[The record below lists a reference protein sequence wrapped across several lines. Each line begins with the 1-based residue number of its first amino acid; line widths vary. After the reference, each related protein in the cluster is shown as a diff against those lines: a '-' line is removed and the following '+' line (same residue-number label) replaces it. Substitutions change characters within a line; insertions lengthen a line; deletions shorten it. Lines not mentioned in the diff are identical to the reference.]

1 MTESAAGTVWPAS
14 RASRSVIRIVS
25 SSSICCDAGV
35 PRWRNRLA
43 ARSRESATRKILRSA
58 SGKTMVPMSRPST
71 TTFRD
76 FAASRTFWFTHS
88 RTRGICATRDTLSV
102 TSPPR
107 ISSSIARPVELRA
120 ARTSLYQLLGGRAIE
135 DEIRGGEVT
144 DNVSRVAQMPRVRE
158 WVNQK
163 VRDAAKSRNVVV
175 DGRDMGTM
183 VFPDADL
190 KIFLVADSRERAAR
204 RLRQRGTPASQQMLD
219 DETMRITERDT
230 RDAGQTVPAAD
241 SVMIDTTGL
250 TQQEQVEQ
258 IVTLSKQRSG

>member
-1 MTESAAGTVWPAS
+1 MTRRTFVIAIDGPA
-14 RASRSVIRIVS
+14 
-25 SSSICCDAGV
+25 
-35 PRWRNRLA
+35 
-43 ARSRESATRKILRSA
+43 A
-58 SGKTMVPMSRPST
+58 SGKSSTAQMVAEKLGYLHVDSGSLYRAATAATLRDQSDPSKWT
-71 TTFRD
+71 EQAVLD
-76 FAASRTFWFTHS
+76 A
-88 RTRGICATRDTLSV
+88 
-102 TSPPR
+102 
-107 ISSSIARPVELRA
+107 ARPVELRA
-120 ARTSLYQLLGGRAIE
+120 ARTSFYPLLEGRAIE

-219 DETMRITERDT
+219 DEMMRITERDA

>member
-1 MTESAAGTVWPAS
+1 MTRRTFVIAIDGPA
-14 RASRSVIRIVS
+14 
-25 SSSICCDAGV
+25 
-35 PRWRNRLA
+35 
-43 ARSRESATRKILRSA
+43 A
-58 SGKTMVPMSRPST
+58 SGKSSTAQMVAEKLGYLHVDSGSLYRAATAATLRDQSDPSKWT
-71 TTFRD
+71 EQAVLD
-76 FAASRTFWFTHS
+76 A
-88 RTRGICATRDTLSV
+88 
-102 TSPPR
+102 
-107 ISSSIARPVELRA
+107 ARPVELRA
-120 ARTSLYQLLGGRAIE
+120 ARTSFYPLLEGRAIE